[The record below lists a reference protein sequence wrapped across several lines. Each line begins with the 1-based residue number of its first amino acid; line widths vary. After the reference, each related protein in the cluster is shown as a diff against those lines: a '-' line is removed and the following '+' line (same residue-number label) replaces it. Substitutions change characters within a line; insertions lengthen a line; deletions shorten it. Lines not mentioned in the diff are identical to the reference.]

1 MNLHRKDRVDGC
13 PLFGAE
19 MAVFQHANRIV
30 ELRGFTG
37 ANQYRSDFLIAQH
50 PGQRHLRKLLSA
62 GFGQRVQL
70 ANFFQFAFGKLIR
83 LQEPATAGGA
93 GVSRNAVQVTVG

>member
-1 MNLHRKDRVDGC
+1 MV
-13 PLFGAE
+13 A
-19 MAVFQHANRIV
+19 
-30 ELRGFTG
+30 
-37 ANQYRSDFLIAQH
+37 RSSALKWRFSSMPTASSSCEVLLAPISTEVTFIAQH
-50 PGQRHLRKLLSA
+50 PCQRHLRKLLSA